1 MPWKSRASASACVL
15 HKLWHDA
22 CVCGCFLVF
31 FFTHNY
37 IVPGCQT
44 LIHIS
49 GAKANSCLEGDL
61 SRFKEATE
69 RDAESC

>member
-1 MPWKSRASASACVL
+1 MPLLVYSTNRGTTRVCVR
-15 HKLWHDA
+15 
-22 CVCGCFLVF
+22 FVF
-31 FFTHNY
+31 FVFLTHNY

-44 LIHIS
+44 LIRIS

-61 SRFKEATE
+61 SHFKEATE